1 MVSGPAVIPAVEPT
15 DDREGSRK
23 PPRASHFACF
33 EGLRALAA
41 VAVVAYH
48 VVTDA
53 GPDAAGVLHTP
64 LAVLDMGVSVFFVIS
79 GFLLY
84 RPFVAAGFHG
94 RPPVRV
100 LRFWWRRVV
109 RIIPAYW
116 AALTFMWVVG
126 WVEVGQEPWRL
137 YLFLQIYDP
146 YTTLAGIVPAWSLNT
161 EVSFYLFLP
170 LWAALV
176 DRVARRW
183 SPGPWVPL
191 GGAGVLIAFGYLSR
205 ALFSASDRVWAI
217 GGDGQPVLMRQVSF
231 SWLPNTIDLFA
242 VGMVLAVVSV
252 WASREDR
259 LRRRLDRVAAS
270 GGAWWAAAVAVWLV
284 FAYGWGEPSLNG
296 GYQGAYWQVR
306 QGAFGLVGLCLL
318 VPAVFGDQARG
329 GVRRTLQSRPV
340 VWVGTVSYGL
350 YLWHLDILQE
360 IPGWFGRSF
369 TEVPVALLFG
379 LTLGLGLLAA
389 AASWYWLER
398 PLQVLR
404 PGHAGLPVEVPVER
418 PTREREMRERDGA
431 LT

>member
-1 MVSGPAVIPAVEPT
+1 MVSGPAVLPAVEPT
-15 DDREGSRK
+15 DDREGSRQA
-23 PPRASHFACF
+23 PRGSHFPCF

-48 VVTDA
+48 VITDA

-64 LAVLDMGVSVFFVIS
+64 VAVLDMGVSVFFVIS

-84 RPFVAAGFHG
+84 RPFVAAGADR

-100 LRFWWRRVV
+100 LRFWWRRIV
-109 RIIPAYW
+109 RIVPAFW

-126 WVEVGQEPWRL
+126 WVEVGDEPWRL

-191 GGAGVLIAFGYLSR
+191 AGTGLLVAAGYASR

-242 VGMVLAVVSV
+242 IGMALAVVSV
-252 WASREDR
+252 WAARDDA
-259 LRRRLDRVAAS
+259 LRRRLDRAASVAAP
-270 GGAWWAAAVAVWLV
+270 WWVAAVAVWLT
-284 FAYGWGEPSLNG
+284 FAYVWGEPSLNG

-306 QGAFGLVGLCLL
+306 QAAFGLVGLCLL
-318 VPAVFGDQARG
+318 VPATFGDQARG

-360 IPGWFGRSF
+360 LPGWLGRPF
-369 TEVPVALLFG
+369 AEVSIPLLLG
-379 LTLGLGLLAA
+379 LTLVLGLLAA
-389 AASWYWLER
+389 AASWYGLER

-404 PGHAGLPVEVPVER
+404 PAHAGAATGPPMR
-418 PTREREMRERDGA
+418 DRETS